1 MKYDKNLFITNVYY
15 LAKQRDVKI
24 RELESGCGV
33 SAGYFARLRQEKK
46 NAAPGADFLLAVA
59 DLLSVSVDA
68 LLTFDFSE
76 ASDAETALHHYMEK
90 LVRETQSHQLSWQE
104 DAFGY
109 LDNLVINKDGKT
121 PHPLFDT
128 IPDSSGRESLPFYLS
143 RFRQEMKA
151 LVPLETY
158 GCVFPGGLTLY
169 LVKVWNSG
177 DNPAFPGD
185 WTELEL
191 LMTGPG
197 KYDSMPFC
205 HTDHEK
211 RTRLEPDL
219 KRLFSVVRDAV
230 QLPHLTPEA
239 RVYIDN
245 YLSATPVIPGDSPVV
260 ISSEAA
266 GEVEKSPRP
275 QASSSVKGK
284 KHGK

>member
-1 MKYDKNLFITNVYY
+1 MKYDKVRFITNVYA
-15 LAKQRDVKI
+15 LAKQQGLKI
-24 RELESGCGV
+24 RDLESGCGV

-46 NAAPGADFLLAVA
+46 NAAPGADFLLAAA
-59 DLLSVSVDA
+59 DQLSVTVDS

-76 ASDAETALHHYMEK
+76 ASESETKLHEYLEK
-90 LVRETQSHQLSWQE
+90 LIRETVSHRLVWQE

-109 LDNLVINKDGKT
+109 LDNLIISKDGKT

-128 IPDSSGRESLPFYLS
+128 LPDESGRESFPFYFS
-143 RFRQEMKA
+143 RFRQERRD
-151 LVPLETY
+151 LIPVETY

-169 LVKVWNSG
+169 LVKIWNTG
-177 DNPAFPGD
+177 DDPASPGD

-219 KRLFSVVRDAV
+219 KKLFSVVRDAV
-230 QLPHLTPEA
+230 RLPHLTPEA
-239 RVYIDN
+239 RAYIDG
-245 YLSATPVIPGDSPVV
+245 YLSERDTH
-260 ISSEAA
+260 
-266 GEVEKSPRP
+266 EKE
-275 QASSSVKGK
+275 
-284 KHGK
+284 

>member
-1 MKYDKNLFITNVYY
+1 MKYDKSLFIANVYY

-24 RELESGCGV
+24 KALESGCGV

-59 DLLSVSVDA
+59 DQLSVSVDA

-76 ASDAETALHHYMEK
+76 ASESETALHHYMEK
-90 LVRETQSHQLSWQE
+90 LIRETLSHQLSWQE

-109 LDNLVINKDGKT
+109 LDNLIISKDGKT

-177 DNPAFPGD
+177 DNPACPGD

-205 HTDHEK
+205 HTNHEK
-211 RTRLEPDL
+211 RTRLDPDL

-230 QLPHLTPEA
+230 LLPHLTPEA
-239 RVYIDN
+239 RTYIDS
-245 YLSATPVIPGDSPVV
+245 YLS
-260 ISSEAA
+260 E
-266 GEVEKSPRP
+266 GENT
-275 QASSSVKGK
+275 
-284 KHGK
+284 